1 MILRPPGLGAFKFVV
16 LAGLRA
22 HQLQRGCL
30 PRVLGTHKLIMI
42 AQSEVAEGK
51 VTELQETL
59 LGADGPTAPVVA
71 VVR

>member
-22 HQLQRGCL
+22 HQLQRGCI

-51 VTELQETL
+51 VTELLQETL
-59 LGADGPTAPVVA
+59 LGADGPTAPVA

>member
-59 LGADGPTAPVVA
+59 LGADGPTAPVA

>member
-1 MILRPPGLGAFKFVV
+1 MILRPPGFGAFKFVV

-22 HQLQRGCL
+22 HQLQRGCI

-51 VTELQETL
+51 VTEMLETL
-59 LGADGPTAPVVA
+59 PGADGSTAPVG

>member
-1 MILRPPGLGAFKFVV
+1 VILRPPNFGAFKFVV

-22 HQLQRGCL
+22 HQLQRGCI

-59 LGADGPTAPVVA
+59 LGADGPTAPVT

>member
-1 MILRPPGLGAFKFVV
+1 VILRPPGLGAFKFVV
-16 LAGLRA
+16 LSGLRA

-30 PRVLGTHKLIMI
+30 PRVLGAHKLIMI

-59 LGADGPTAPVVA
+59 LGADGAAAPVA

>member
-59 LGADGPTAPVVA
+59 LGADGPVAPVA

>member
-1 MILRPPGLGAFKFVV
+1 MILRPPDFGAFKFVV

-51 VTELQETL
+51 VTELL
-59 LGADGPTAPVVA
+59 VGADGPTAPVA

>member
-1 MILRPPGLGAFKFVV
+1 VILRPPGLGAFKFVV

-59 LGADGPTAPVVA
+59 LGADGPTAPAA

>member
-1 MILRPPGLGAFKFVV
+1 VILRPPGLGAFKFVV

-22 HQLQRGCL
+22 HQLQRGCI

-51 VTELQETL
+51 VTEMQETL
-59 LGADGPTAPVVA
+59 LGADGPTAPVA

>member
-1 MILRPPGLGAFKFVV
+1 VILRPPGLGAFKFVV

-22 HQLQRGCL
+22 HQLQRGCI

-59 LGADGPTAPVVA
+59 LGADGPTAPVA

>member
-1 MILRPPGLGAFKFVV
+1 VILRPPDFGAFKFVV

-51 VTELQETL
+51 VTELHETL
-59 LGADGPTAPVVA
+59 VGADGPTAPVA
-71 VVR
+71 IVR

>member
-1 MILRPPGLGAFKFVV
+1 VILRPPGLGAFKFVV

-59 LGADGPTAPVVA
+59 LGADGPTAPVA

>member
-22 HQLQRGCL
+22 HQLQRGCI

-51 VTELQETL
+51 VTEMQETL
-59 LGADGPTAPVVA
+59 LGADGPTAPVA

>member
-16 LAGLRA
+16 LSGLRA

-59 LGADGPTAPVVA
+59 LGADGAAAPVA